1 MKTRTTREMKR
12 ALLAKGFQQRNS
24 HHEQFILHIN
34 GRKTRIKTF
43 LSHGAKEYGKE
54 LMNKVRDQMNLTGKE
69 TDDFFDCT
77 MTGAD
82 YARLMQ
88 ERGP

>member
-1 MKTRTTREMKR
+1 MKPRKATDMARM
-12 ALLAKGFQQRNS
+12 LLKKGFRETSS
-24 HHEQFILHIN
+24 HHRMFRLYIGEQGTN
-34 GRKTRIKTF
+34 VTTY

-54 LMNKVRDQMNLTGKE
+54 LMSKVRDQMNLTGKE

-82 YARLMQ
+82 YATLMQ
-88 ERGP
+88 QRGP